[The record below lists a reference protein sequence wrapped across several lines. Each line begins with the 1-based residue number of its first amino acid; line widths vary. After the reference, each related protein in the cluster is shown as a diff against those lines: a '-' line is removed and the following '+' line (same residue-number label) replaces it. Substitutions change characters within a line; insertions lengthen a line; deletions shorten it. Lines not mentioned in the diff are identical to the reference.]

1 MPPVLPS
8 PRSRAPATRARPS
21 CRRRRNGTAPRTAS
35 LAATRTGRPR
45 GGPDTDLGPDHG
57 LACGVD
63 GYEPAGT
70 AGFDCTG
77 LTLYAVY
84 QVTGLRLSHDG
95 TQATSAPGQTIMSQ
109 SALEPGDIVYFD
121 GTLDNFVHAGVYA
134 GVVNGSPSF
143 WSAVTEYVGVKLM
156 TMADEEKANAFV
168 GAVRFWH

>member
-1 MPPVLPS
+1 
-8 PRSRAPATRARPS
+8 
-21 CRRRRNGTAPRTAS
+21 
-35 LAATRTGRPR
+35 
-45 GGPDTDLGPDHG
+45 
-57 LACGVD
+57 
-63 GYEPAGT
+63 
-70 AGFDCTG
+70 
-77 LTLYAVY
+77 
-84 QVTGLRLSHDG
+84 
-95 TQATSAPGQTIMSQ
+95 MSQ